1 MAKYLIVGAGVG
13 GLFSARALTKAGIPS
28 SEIIILEKEPTVG
41 GKCRTYYD
49 SHHLGVTAEY
59 GAALV
64 PHNAGLV
71 LDAISEKK
79 RRLHPPLP
87 TGLSSTEFVQKFQVK
102 SKRARLSFIAKI
114 LKEVSN
120 FLYHVHQYETI
131 KRAQHPLPSL
141 YHCSFSEF
149 SAHQGYQLL
158 NDLLRPLITGF
169 GYGHLDNCPS
179 FAIFE
184 YLGYSTLAGLL
195 PFLVGRPAF
204 YTLEGGFQSL
214 LKTMAEDYCVIRQ
227 VSIQNIQR
235 HKGIRIEYQHE
246 GQALSIEGDNLI
258 LALSPLQW
266 PSLNF
271 ELTAI
276 EQDCLD
282 NLSYYRYPVLLCKL
296 KAYPAQH
303 EFFETGLKS
312 NTFGQLALITSHDR
326 RVNPSEGRLCTAY
339 VNLPPGPSVYTAAQQ
354 QDLFHELT
362 QISEGVEIIEHHYW
376 EDYFSFLPWDLRC
389 QLASQQFAPETATA
403 YVNSC
408 LSFESVASIARQA
421 TELIATQLAKPLTQ
435 TSLRQR
441 MQRIKTLINARS

>member
-28 SEIIILEKEPTVG
+28 SEIIILEKEQTVG
-41 GKCRTYYD
+41 GKCRSYHD
-49 SHHLGVTAEY
+49 PHHLGVTAEY

-71 LDAISEKK
+71 LDAINEKK
-79 RRLHPPLP
+79 QRLKPPLA
-87 TGLSSTEFVQKFQVK
+87 TRLSSTHFVQKFRAQNK
-102 SKRARLSFIAKI
+102 QARLAFITRL
-114 LKEVSN
+114 LKEISH
-120 FLYHVHQYETI
+120 FLYHVHQYENK

-141 YHCSFSEF
+141 YHLSFSEF
-149 SAHQGYQLL
+149 SAQQKYQLL

-169 GYGHLDNCPS
+169 GYGHLDSCPC

-195 PFLVGRPAF
+195 PFLIGRPAF
-204 YTLEGGFQSL
+204 YTLQDGFQSL
-214 LKTMAEDYCVIRQ
+214 LKAMAEDYCVIRQ
-227 VSIQNIQR
+227 ASIQHIQR

-246 GQALSIEGDNLI
+246 GRSRTVEGEHLI

-276 EQDCLD
+276 EQECLD

-303 EFFETGLKS
+303 EFFETGLKP

-339 VNLPPGPSVYTAAQQ
+339 VNLPPGPSVYTSAQQ
-354 QDLFHELT
+354 QYLFEELA
-362 QISEGVEIIEHHYW
+362 QISEGVEIIEHHCW

-389 QLASQQFAPETATA
+389 QLASQQFSPETATA

-408 LSFESVASIARQA
+408 LSFESVACIARQA
-421 TELIATQLAKPLTQ
+421 TELIATQLARPLTQ
-435 TSLRQR
+435 VSLRER
-441 MQRIKTLINARS
+441 MQRIKILMNSRR